1 MKKVCFALLFSLLAF
16 AALLFLSDNTLTAH
30 AVNDLGYEVERL
42 DTAITVKGQTVPAD
56 SLKITVTLSNNTG
69 YCNAGIRFPYDASA
83 LSVIMDENKNPP
95 RPLAV
100 AGPALNSLMHEES
113 DNIINGIAFVAVA
126 ITGMENNTEDG
137 DLITFFLEVSDNSHT
152 LDDYDIDDI
161 LFPLE
166 IEDYQDEMQTPIVP
180 QEPTTFE
187 YTTPISYTF
196 MLGDISGDGY
206 ISIDDVQLLVQ
217 LVNSVTGNELDVD
230 GTYTVS
236 STTYPGLYISI
247 NGTPTL
253 VLRVAD
259 VNFDMIVDIDDAWD
273 LLAYYTE
280 VIVSGQP
287 YDGEIGQMQ
296 THVTYII
303 QFSTN

>member
-1 MKKVCFALLFSLLAF
+1 MFS
-16 AALLFLSDNTLTAH
+16 
-30 AVNDLGYEVERL
+30 Y
-42 DTAITVKGQTVPAD
+42 TVA
-56 SLKITVTLSNNTG
+56 N
-69 YCNAGIRFPYDASA
+69 
-83 LSVIMDENKNPP
+83 
-95 RPLAV
+95 
-100 AGPALNSLMHEES
+100 
-113 DNIINGIAFVAVA
+113 
-126 ITGMENNTEDG
+126 
-137 DLITFFLEVSDNSHT
+137 
-152 LDDYDIDDI
+152 
-161 LFPLE
+161 
-166 IEDYQDEMQTPIVP
+166 
-180 QEPTTFE
+180 
-187 YTTPISYTF
+187 SYTF
-196 MLGDISGDGY
+196 MLGDINGDGY